1 MRAITLIS
9 CFTLLLCGLAAHT
22 PPCAGAEN
30 IKAAASATQGKK
42 TAAPGKSAQ
51 TKPAKNKTAKKTPA
65 KASPTKASPAK
76 AAKPAAKAQTNAPPK
91 ETAASRVSASLGSP
105 QHLNLEAETSEG
117 WKPLA
122 QKLQADPTAAPELA
136 VWFRGL
142 PDYSPQPMGEKIKE
156 LFTRDFMR
164 RPRVE
169 DGKKLPPSRIYRN
182 VVTEVNVQ
190 KCREFLAAN
199 ARAFEAVEAK
209 YPVPSN
215 VLVSLL
221 FVETRLGVFVGK
233 ENAFW
238 SLACMAA
245 ADTPEKVRDALA
257 GLPID
262 ARHEEWLQTRL
273 KSKSDW
279 AYAELRALLLFCR
292 DNGIDPRVLPG
303 SVYGAIGICQ
313 FMPSNLARYG
323 EDGDNDGR
331 VNLFSEA
338 DAIFS
343 AARYLSKNGW
353 KKGIGVESQ
362 RKALKHY
369 NNLNIYANTILAMAE
384 SIRSGVLQTGP
395 PPGKRK
401 R

>member
-1 MRAITLIS
+1 LS
-9 CFTLLLCGLAAHT
+9 LLFCGLAAH
-22 PPCAGAEN
+22 PPHSVGAEKL
-30 IKAAASATQGKK
+30 KAALAQGKK

-51 TKPAKNKTAKKTPA
+51 TTPAKGKAAKKKPA
-65 KASPTKASPAK
+65 KASPAETSRAK
-76 AAKPAAKAQTNAPPK
+76 GAKPAAKAGESALPK
-91 ETAASRVSASLGSP
+91 ETAASRISASLSAP
-105 QHLNLEAETSEG
+105 LSLNLEADVPEK

-122 QKLQADPTAAPELA
+122 QKLQADPKGAPDLGL
-136 VWFRGL
+136 WFRGL

-164 RPRVE
+164 RPRVD
-169 DGKKLPPSRIYRN
+169 DGKRPPPSRIYRN

-199 ARAFEAVEAK
+199 AKAFEAVEAK
-209 YPVPSN
+209 YPVPRN
-215 VLVSLL
+215 ILVSLL

-257 GLPID
+257 GLPIK
-262 ARHEEWLQTRL
+262 AQHEEWLQTRL

-279 AYAELRALLLFCR
+279 AYAEMRALLLFCR
-292 DNGIDPRVLPG
+292 DNGTDPRILPG

-313 FMPSNLARYG
+313 FMPSNLAIYG

-331 VNLFSEA
+331 VNLFSET

-353 KKGIGVESQ
+353 KKGIGVEVR
-362 RKALKHY
+362 RKVLKRY
-369 NNLNIYANTILAMAE
+369 NNLNIYANTILALAE
-384 SIRSGVLQTGP
+384 SIRSGTLQTGP